1 MAEERQKLVFI
12 TSRFPYPLE
21 KGDKLRVYYQLE
33 GLAEHFDIHL
43 IAINQ
48 GKPSASDISKV
59 APFCKSVSVFDL
71 NIFQR
76 IIGMLCSFFLAAPL
90 QVAYF
95 YNPFTARKIKKLI
108 FGLNPEFLH
117 CHLIRTTLYIPKKY
131 KGSVSVDLMDAF
143 GVGMTKRLRSTK
155 NPLKKLLFSY
165 EEKLVYAY
173 ERRVTEK
180 YNKLCI
186 ISDQDKQTIKT
197 EAREK
202 IRIVRNGVDF
212 SQYFPRNGEKKFDI
226 VFMGNLS
233 YPPNIEAITFISEKV
248 MPLLRKHKHGIKFLI
263 TGANAPQ
270 KIKAMLCDDIS
281 LLENVPDISTSLAI
295 SKIMLAPM
303 FISIGLQNKII
314 QAMAMKIPCIITPG
328 SNNAIKAK
336 PGKEVLEAYTEQEF
350 CDSVLKLMNDS
361 KLADEIAGN
370 AYSFVMQNYTWKQV
384 NGELTDCI
392 EGK

>member
-1 MAEERQKLVFI
+1 MEQTKQKLVFI

-33 GLAEHFDIHL
+33 GLAQRFDIHL

-48 GKPSASDISKV
+48 GQPTTEEIAKV
-59 APFCKSVSVFDL
+59 SPFCRSIHIFDL
-71 NIFQR
+71 NFFQR
-76 IIGMLCSFFLAAPL
+76 VVGLLASFFLAAPL

-95 YNPFTARKIKKLI
+95 YNPFTALRIKKLI
-108 FGLNPEFLH
+108 KNLGPGYLH
-117 CHLIRTTLYIPKKY
+117 CHLIRTTLYVPSGY

-143 GVGMTKRLRSTK
+143 GAGMTKRLRSTK
-155 NPLKKLLFSY
+155 NLFKKILFKY
-165 EEKLVYAY
+165 EEKMVFSY

-180 YNKLCI
+180 YKNLCI

-197 EAREK
+197 DAREK

-212 SQYFPRNGEKKFDI
+212 GQYYPRNEEKKHDI

-233 YPPNIEAITFISEKV
+233 YPPNIEAITFITEKV
-248 MPLLRKHKHGIKFLI
+248 MPLLRTRRPGIKFLI
-263 TGANAPQ
+263 TGASAPVR
-270 KIKAMLCDDIS
+270 IRSMVCNDIS
-281 LLENVPDISTSLAI
+281 LLENVPDISSSLAI

-328 SNNAIKAK
+328 SNNAIKAN
-336 PGKEVLEAYTEQEF
+336 PGEEVLEAYTEAEF
-350 CDSVLKLMNDS
+350 CDSVIQLLEDQK
-361 KLADEIAGN
+361 KADLIADN
-370 AYSFVMQNYTWKQV
+370 AYNFVMKNYTWKKV
-384 NGELTDCI
+384 NEELIDCI
-392 EGK
+392 EQ